1 MIDRMSNFLR
11 QFGRKEDGQLAVEF
25 VLAVPLVFTLFI
37 TSVEMGMYAVRQM
50 FLERG
55 VDIAVREIRLA
66 TGDNPEHDEVKDNIC
81 GFAGFLPDCDTTLR
95 LEMIPLDP
103 RAFDQSLYGQADCI
117 DVSAPPPPDE
127 DLPNF
132 IPGNS
137 HQLMILR
144 ACYAFE
150 PVFPTSGLG
159 FAYAKDGSGR
169 SQMFASSAFVQE
181 PQ

>member
-1 MIDRMSNFLR
+1 MSKFLR
-11 QFGRKEDGQLAVEF
+11 QFGRKEDGQIAIEF
-25 VLAVPLVFTLFI
+25 VLAVPLVFTLFM
-37 TSVEMGMYAVRQM
+37 TSVEMGIYAVRQM

-55 VDIAVREIRLA
+55 MDIAVREIRLA
-66 TGDNPEHDEVKDNIC
+66 TGEPTDHDDIKDNIC

-103 RAFDQSLYGQADCI
+103 RAFDQSLYGQADCV
-117 DVSAPPPPDE
+117 DVSEPVASDIR
-127 DLPNF
+127 NF
-132 IPGNS
+132 VPGNS

-169 SQMFASSAFVQE
+169 SHMFASSAFVQE